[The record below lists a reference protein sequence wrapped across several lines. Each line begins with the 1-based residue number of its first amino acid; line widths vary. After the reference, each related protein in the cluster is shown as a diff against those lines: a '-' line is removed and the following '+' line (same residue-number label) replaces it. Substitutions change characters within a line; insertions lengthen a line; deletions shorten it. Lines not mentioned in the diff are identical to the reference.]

1 MILTFVDGSY
11 TSKRKYKIIII
22 NPQMKLQGNV
32 RINIYIPTNGES
44 SANKIVI
51 INAIRN
57 NER

>member
-32 RINIYIPTNGES
+32 RIIIYIATNADS
-44 SANKIVI
+44 LTNKTVI